1 MNVVQEKASQGPEQ
15 SHSREDE
22 GQSSKNNNEEKEE
35 QQQQERRHFS
45 DLSRTFS
52 LFPGDEISNDLG
64 WHQQSGALETFND
77 TSHVTKTLIIDD
89 EISSLDASS
98 SSSQGVGNQAPLVA
112 HYDVSSSTTENTQ
125 FAGMSRDAEDWLS
138 NVPSK
143 PAAKLACV
151 KRSVPQR
158 LMIENLTSR
167 ENLMRSPSSCIVG
180 RKRRMSDPGT
190 LVMNLDRVS
199 TSMYSE
205 TPTVQTPR
213 WDSWQ
218 EFAIVNSPTTPAGV
232 ETEQTSQKLK
242 ELIRYL
248 PKLLLRKALSDPDT
262 VATQPAID
270 VFQAAVLIA
279 DITGFTPLT
288 ERALTSKRGS
298 ELVEELTVS
307 MNNYFDEAI
316 ELVLKYGGDITKLG
330 GYGHTSNKCNNQEEE
345 DCSPRASTSST
356 RIKGTFDS
364 VHVLVADGLVLNR
377 VVLSRMLGKLNC
389 KDLCKL
395 HL

>member
-1 MNVVQEKASQGPEQ
+1 MNVVQEKALQGPEQ
-15 SHSREDE
+15 SHSREEE
-22 GQSSKNNNEEKEE
+22 GQSSNNNNEEEE

-64 WHQQSGALETFND
+64 WHQQSGALQTFND
-77 TSHVTKTLIIDD
+77 TSHVAKTLIIDN

-98 SSSQGVGNQAPLVA
+98 SSSQGVGNQALLVG

-125 FAGMSRDAEDWLS
+125 FAGMSRDAEDRLS

-158 LMIENLTSR
+158 LTIENLTSR
-167 ENLMRSPSSCIVG
+167 ENLMRSPSSCIVR

-218 EFAIVNSPTTPAGV
+218 EFAIVVLAQENKPNFV
-232 ETEQTSQKLK
+232 FIQTIPGTCFSMFFYYTLK
-242 ELIRYL
+242 SL
-248 PKLLLRKALSDPDT
+248 A
-262 VATQPAID
+262 
-270 VFQAAVLIA
+270 
-279 DITGFTPLT
+279 
-288 ERALTSKRGS
+288 
-298 ELVEELTVS
+298 
-307 MNNYFDEAI
+307 
-316 ELVLKYGGDITKLG
+316 
-330 GYGHTSNKCNNQEEE
+330 
-345 DCSPRASTSST
+345 AST
-356 RIKGTFDS
+356 TF
-364 VHVLVADGLVLNR
+364 
-377 VVLSRMLGKLNC
+377 SRAAA
-389 KDLCKL
+389 
-395 HL
+395 

>member
-1 MNVVQEKASQGPEQ
+1 MNVVQEKPSQGPEQ
-15 SHSREDE
+15 SHSREEE
-22 GQSSKNNNEEKEE
+22 GQSSNNNNEEEEE
-35 QQQQERRHFS
+35 QQQQERGHFS

-77 TSHVTKTLIIDD
+77 TSHVAKTLIIDD

-98 SSSQGVGNQAPLVA
+98 SSSQGVGNQALLVA

-158 LMIENLTSR
+158 LTIENLTSR
-167 ENLMRSPSSCIVG
+167 ENLMRSPSSCMVG

-190 LVMNLDRVS
+190 LVVNLDRVS

-218 EFAIVNSPTTPAGV
+218 EFAIVVLAQENKPNFVFIQTIP
-232 ETEQTSQKLK
+232 ETCFSMFYYTLK
-242 ELIRYL
+242 SL
-248 PKLLLRKALSDPDT
+248 A
-262 VATQPAID
+262 
-270 VFQAAVLIA
+270 
-279 DITGFTPLT
+279 
-288 ERALTSKRGS
+288 
-298 ELVEELTVS
+298 
-307 MNNYFDEAI
+307 
-316 ELVLKYGGDITKLG
+316 
-330 GYGHTSNKCNNQEEE
+330 
-345 DCSPRASTSST
+345 AST
-356 RIKGTFDS
+356 TF
-364 VHVLVADGLVLNR
+364 
-377 VVLSRMLGKLNC
+377 SRAA
-389 KDLCKL
+389 
-395 HL
+395 